1 VRGTLSVDK
10 SQLQELIQREMDGE
24 LSVPERAD
32 LARLLLQEP
41 EARRLHQEFRR
52 TDELLHE
59 IPVADPP
66 PDLRAAILAARSRS
80 LRPADAGRRTYTRS
94 LYRLAAVILGGLLI
108 VGIADLLLDSDSRRP
123 GLQGSLGAAPLDRLS
138 LRAEGVEA
146 SALLRRDGPM
156 MRLELTVS
164 TTFPCEVVARF
175 DPATTSFV
183 GDAGDA
189 GDAQVTAAGD
199 LVNARLAAGRQ
210 VLSLDFSGASPI
222 RLQLRSEGRTLGEGT
237 LAVSDP

>member
-1 VRGTLSVDK
+1 MDK
-10 SQLQELIQREMDGE
+10 SQLQELIQRELDGE

-32 LARLLLQEP
+32 LARLLLQDP

-52 TDELLHE
+52 TDVLLHE

-66 PDLRAAILAARSRS
+66 PGLRAAILAATSRS
-80 LRPADAGRRTYTRS
+80 LRPAVAGPRAYTRS
-94 LYRLAAVILGGLLI
+94 LYRLAAVILGGLLV

-123 GLQGSLGAAPLDRLS
+123 GLQGSLGAAPQDRLS

-146 SALLRRDGPM
+146 SALLRRDGQM

-164 TTFPCEVVARF
+164 TTRPCEVVARF
-175 DPATTSFV
+175 DSATTSFV
-183 GDAGDA
+183 GDAGN
-189 GDAQVTAAGD
+189 AQVTAAGD

-237 LAVSDP
+237 LAVGDP

>member
-1 VRGTLSVDK
+1 VRGPLSVDK
-10 SQLQELIQREMDGE
+10 SQLQELIQRELDGE

-32 LARLLLQEP
+32 LARLLLQDP

-108 VGIADLLLDSDSRRP
+108 VGVADLLLDSDSRRP

-189 GDAQVTAAGD
+189 QVTAAGD

>member
-1 VRGTLSVDK
+1 MRGPLSVDK
-10 SQLQELIQREMDGE
+10 IQLQELIQRELDGE

-32 LARLLLQEP
+32 LARLLLQDP
-41 EARRLHQEFRR
+41 EAQRLHAEFRK
-52 TDELLHE
+52 TDQMLRE

-66 PDLRAAILAARSRS
+66 PDLRATILVAPSRF
-80 LRPADAGRRTYTRS
+80 LRPADAGRRTYARS

-123 GLQGSLGAAPLDRLS
+123 GLQGSLGAAPQDRLS

-146 SALLRRDGPM
+146 SALLRRDGQM
-156 MRLELTVS
+156 MKLELTVS
-164 TTFPCEVVARF
+164 STFPCEVVARF
-175 DPATTSFV
+175 DPATTRLIGNT
-183 GDAGDA
+183 GDARL
-189 GDAQVTAAGD
+189 TAAGD

-222 RLQLRSEGRTLGEGT
+222 RLQLRSEGRLLGEGT

>member
-1 VRGTLSVDK
+1 MRGPLSVDK
-10 SQLQELIQREMDGE
+10 SQLQELIQRELDGE

-32 LARLLLQEP
+32 LARLLLQDA

-59 IPVADPP
+59 IPVADAP

-80 LRPADAGRRTYTRS
+80 SRPADAGRRTYARS
-94 LYRLAAVILGGLLI
+94 LYRLAAVILGGLLV
-108 VGIADLLLDSDSRRP
+108 VGIAGLLLDSDTRRS
-123 GLQGSLGAAPLDRLS
+123 GLQGSVGAAAQDRLS

-175 DPATTSFV
+175 DSATTSFV
-183 GDAGDA
+183 GGA
-189 GDAQVTAAGD
+189 GDAQVAAAGD

-222 RLQLRSEGRTLGEGT
+222 RLQLRSEGRTLGEGM
-237 LAVSDP
+237 LAVGDP